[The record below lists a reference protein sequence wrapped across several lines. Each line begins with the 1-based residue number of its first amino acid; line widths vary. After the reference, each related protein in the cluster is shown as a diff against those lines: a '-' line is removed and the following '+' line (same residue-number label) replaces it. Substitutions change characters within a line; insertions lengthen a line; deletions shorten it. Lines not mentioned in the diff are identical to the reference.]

1 MNLRKM
7 IKFFVNEKFQLHATI
22 EDDIVMLRLYRF
34 EEQLK
39 VAHYSC
45 TADRSN
51 KEEVS
56 GVVLA
61 VVKQ

>member
-7 IKFFVNEKFQLHATI
+7 IKFFVNEKFQLHTTI
-22 EDDIVMLRLYRF
+22 KDDIIILRLYRF

-39 VAHYSC
+39 VAHYTC
-45 TADRSN
+45 AADRSN

-61 VVKQ
+61 VIKQ

>member
-7 IKFFVNEKFQLHATI
+7 IKFFVNEKFQLHTTI
-22 EDDIVMLRLYRF
+22 KDDIIMLRLYRF

-39 VAHYSC
+39 AHYTC
-45 TADRSN
+45 AADRSN

-61 VVKQ
+61 VIKQ